1 MSFREDLLTFV
12 RDEIVADGSGASIDE
27 NEPLIER
34 GLIDSIALLKIT
46 TYIEERTGLRVPDD
60 EVTPD
65 NFQSV
70 ADIDQLVARLRA
82 R

>member
-12 RDEIVADGSGASIDE
+12 RDEIVSGGGAFDE
-27 NEPLIER
+27 NEQ
-34 GLIDSIALLKIT
+34 LIDRGFIDSMALLKIT
-46 TYIEERTGLRVPDD
+46 TFIEERTGLRVPDD

-70 ADIDQLVARLRA
+70 ADMDRLVARLRA

>member
-12 RDEIVADGSGASIDE
+12 RDEIVSGGGAVDE
-27 NEPLIER
+27 NEQ
-34 GLIDSIALLKIT
+34 LIDRGFIDSMALLKIT
-46 TYIEERTGLRVPDD
+46 TFIEEQTGLRVPDD

-70 ADIDQLVARLRA
+70 ADMDRLVARLRA